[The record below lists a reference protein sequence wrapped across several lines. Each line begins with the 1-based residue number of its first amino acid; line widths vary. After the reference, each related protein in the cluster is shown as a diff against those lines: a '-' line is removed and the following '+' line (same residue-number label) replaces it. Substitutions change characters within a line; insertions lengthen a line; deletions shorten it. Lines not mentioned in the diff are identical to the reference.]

1 MRSKLLMMAARGL
14 STASRRP
21 LRGVVFDLDGTLTVP
36 NLDFK
41 VMYERCG
48 VPQNEDILEA
58 IAAMPDAEAAKAAA
72 IVEEMEEEGRRTL
85 ELTPGAREFAEWLAR
100 QGIPTALVTRNT
112 RSTIDHLH
120 ATLWKGLPPFSP
132 AISRD
137 DTYEPKPHPAALE
150 AILKTWEIADPSE
163 VVMIGDSPANDVVFG
178 KKAGVA
184 TALVDS
190 GRRFV
195 EGGSDEGASMVVENI
210 AALAARFH
218 ERFELP
224 KAGPLQKYDV
234 PAPGSDAAKAAAAGD
249 LARLEAC
256 DDVTT
261 PDASGNTP
269 LIWAADSGA
278 ADCVPYLRD
287 RCDVNHRG
295 YLGATAVCRAAR
307 KGNLDAL
314 QLLLKADGVDVNAPN
329 DKMQSP
335 LREPAS
341 PRHRCDRSSLV
352 DRHRHFA
359 AFKKNRACV
368 EALLAAGASTYVLD
382 RKGRTPAEDTSD
394 EEIRA
399 AILAAR

>member
-14 STASRRP
+14 STSSRRP

-41 VMYERCG
+41 LMYERCG
-48 VPQNEDILEA
+48 VDPKEDILEA
-58 IAAMPDAEAAKAAA
+58 IGNMPDAEAATAAA

-85 ELTPGAREFAEWLAR
+85 ELTQGAREFAEWLAR

-112 RSTIDHLH
+112 RATIDHLH

-137 DTYEPKPHPAALE
+137 DSYEPKPHPAALE
-150 AILKTWEIADPSE
+150 AILATWGVLPEE
-163 VVMIGDSPANDVVFG
+163 VVMVGDSPANDVVFG

-190 GRRFV
+190 GRRFT

-224 KAGPLQKYDV
+224 KAGELQKYDV

-256 DDVTT
+256 DGVAA

-335 LREPAS
+335 L
-341 PRHRCDRSSLV
+341 
-352 DRHRHFA
+352 HFA
-359 AFKKNRACV
+359 AFKRNRACV
-368 EALLAAGASTYVLD
+368 DALLAAGASTYVLD
-382 RKGRTPAEDTSD
+382 RKGRTPAEDTAED
-394 EEIRA
+394 EIRA
-399 AILAAR
+399 AILAARAS

>member
-58 IAAMPDAEAAKAAA
+58 IEKMPDAEAAKAAA

-112 RSTIDHLH
+112 RATIDHLH

-150 AILKTWEIADPSE
+150 AILKTWEIADPAE
-163 VVMIGDSPANDVVFG
+163 VVMVGDSPANDVVFG

-210 AALAARFH
+210 AALAAGFH

-234 PAPGSDAAKAAAAGD
+234 PSPSSDAGKAAVAGD

-256 DDVTT
+256 ADVSL

-278 ADCVPYLRD
+278 ADVIPYLRD

-307 KGNLDAL
+307 KGHLDVL
-314 QLLLKADGVDVNAPN
+314 QLLLKADVDVNLPN

-335 LREPAS
+335 L
-341 PRHRCDRSSLV
+341 
-352 DRHRHFA
+352 HFA
-359 AFKKNRACV
+359 AFKQNRACV
-368 EALLAAGASTYVLD
+368 DALLAAGASTYVLD

-399 AILAAR
+399 AILDGRAS

>member
-48 VPQNEDILEA
+48 VDPKEDILEA
-58 IAAMPDAEAAKAAA
+58 IAAMPDAEAATAAA

-85 ELTPGAREFAEWLAR
+85 QLTPGAREFAEWLAR
-100 QGIPTALVTRNT
+100 QGIPTALVTRNM
-112 RSTIDHLH
+112 RATIDHLH
-120 ATLWKGLPPFSP
+120 ATLWLGLPPFSP

-137 DTYEPKPHPAALE
+137 DAYEPKPHPAALE
-150 AILKTWEIADPSE
+150 AILKTWDVSPED
-163 VVMIGDSPANDVVFG
+163 VVMVGDSPANDVIFG

-210 AALAARFH
+210 AALAAGFN

-234 PAPGSDAAKAAAAGD
+234 PSPSSDAGKAAVAGD

-256 DDVTT
+256 DDLS

-278 ADCVPYLRD
+278 ADVIPYLRG

-307 KGNLDAL
+307 KGHLNVL
-314 QLLLKADGVDVNAPN
+314 QLLLKADVDVNLPN

-335 LREPAS
+335 L
-341 PRHRCDRSSLV
+341 HL
-352 DRHRHFA
+352 A
-359 AFKKNRACV
+359 AFKQNRACV
-368 EALLAAGASTYVLD
+368 DALLAAGVSTYVLD

>member
-1 MRSKLLMMAARGL
+1 MMRSKLLMMAARSL
-14 STASRRP
+14 STSSRRP

-48 VPQNEDILEA
+48 VDPKDDILEA
-58 IAAMPDAEAAKAAA
+58 IAAMPDAEAATAAA

-112 RSTIDHLH
+112 RATIDHLH

-137 DTYEPKPHPAALE
+137 DAYEPKPHPAALE
-150 AILKTWEIADPSE
+150 AILATWDVLPEE
-163 VVMIGDSPANDVVFG
+163 VVMVGDSPANDVIFG

-210 AALAARFH
+210 AALAASFH
-218 ERFELP
+218 ESFELP

-234 PAPGSDAAKAAAAGD
+234 PSPSSDAGKAAVAGD

-256 DDVTT
+256 DEVGA

-278 ADCVPYLRD
+278 ADVIPYLRD

-307 KGNLDAL
+307 KGHLDAL
-314 QLLLKADGVDVNAPN
+314 LLLLKAEGVDVNAPN

-335 LREPAS
+335 L
-341 PRHRCDRSSLV
+341 
-352 DRHRHFA
+352 HFA

-368 EALLAAGASTYVLD
+368 DALLAAGASTYVLD

-399 AILAAR
+399 AILAARAS

>member
-1 MRSKLLMMAARGL
+1 MRSKLLMMAARSL
-14 STASRRP
+14 STPARRP

-58 IAAMPDAEAAKAAA
+58 IAAMPDAEAATAAA

-112 RSTIDHLH
+112 RATIDHLH

-150 AILKTWEIADPSE
+150 AILKTWEIADPAE
-163 VVMIGDSPANDVVFG
+163 VVMVGDSPANDVVFG

-190 GRRFV
+190 GRRFT
-195 EGGSDEGASMVVENI
+195 EGGSDEGADVVVDNI

-234 PAPGSDAAKAAAAGD
+234 PLPDSDAGKAAAAGD

-256 DDVTT
+256 DDVAA
-261 PDASGNTP
+261 PDATGNTP

-278 ADCVPYLRD
+278 ADCVPYLRG

-307 KGNLDAL
+307 KGHLDAL

-335 LREPAS
+335 L
-341 PRHRCDRSSLV
+341 
-352 DRHRHFA
+352 HFA
-359 AFKKNRACV
+359 AFKRNRACV
-368 EALLAAGASTYVLD
+368 EALLAVGASTYVLD
-382 RKGRTPAEDTSD
+382 RKGRTPAEDTAD
-394 EEIRA
+394 EEICA
-399 AILAAR
+399 VILAARAS

>member
-48 VPQNEDILEA
+48 VDPKEDILEA

-137 DTYEPKPHPAALE
+137 DAYEPKPHPAALE

-163 VVMIGDSPANDVVFG
+163 VVMVGGF
-178 KKAGVA
+178 AG
-184 TALVDS
+184 
-190 GRRFV
+190 
-195 EGGSDEGASMVVENI
+195 
-210 AALAARFH
+210 
-218 ERFELP
+218 
-224 KAGPLQKYDV
+224 Q
-234 PAPGSDAAKAAAAGD
+234 
-249 LARLEAC
+249 
-256 DDVTT
+256 
-261 PDASGNTP
+261 
-269 LIWAADSGA
+269 
-278 ADCVPYLRD
+278 
-287 RCDVNHRG
+287 
-295 YLGATAVCRAAR
+295 
-307 KGNLDAL
+307 
-314 QLLLKADGVDVNAPN
+314 
-329 DKMQSP
+329 
-335 LREPAS
+335 
-341 PRHRCDRSSLV
+341 
-352 DRHRHFA
+352 
-359 AFKKNRACV
+359 
-368 EALLAAGASTYVLD
+368 
-382 RKGRTPAEDTSD
+382 
-394 EEIRA
+394 
-399 AILAAR
+399 

>member
-14 STASRRP
+14 STTARRP

-48 VPQNEDILEA
+48 VDPKEDILEA
-58 IAAMPDAEAAKAAA
+58 IAAMPDAEAATAAA

-112 RSTIDHLH
+112 RATIDHLH

-137 DTYEPKPHPAALE
+137 DAYEPKPHPAALE
-150 AILKTWEIADPSE
+150 AILATWDVLPEE
-163 VVMIGDSPANDVVFG
+163 VVMVGDSPANDVIFG

-234 PAPGSDAAKAAAAGD
+234 PSPSSDAAKAAVAGD

-256 DDVTT
+256 DAVDA

-278 ADCVPYLRD
+278 ADVIPYLRD

-307 KGNLDAL
+307 KGHLDAL
-314 QLLLKADGVDVNAPN
+314 LLLLKAEGVDVNAPN

-335 LREPAS
+335 L
-341 PRHRCDRSSLV
+341 
-352 DRHRHFA
+352 HFA

-368 EALLAAGASTYVLD
+368 DALLAAGASTYVLD

-399 AILAAR
+399 AILAARAS

>member
-1 MRSKLLMMAARGL
+1 M
-14 STASRRP
+14 
-21 LRGVVFDLDGTLTVP
+21 V
-36 NLDFK
+36 
-41 VMYERCG
+41 
-48 VPQNEDILEA
+48 
-58 IAAMPDAEAAKAAA
+58 
-72 IVEEMEEEGRRTL
+72 
-85 ELTPGAREFAEWLAR
+85 
-100 QGIPTALVTRNT
+100 
-112 RSTIDHLH
+112 
-120 ATLWKGLPPFSP
+120 
-132 AISRD
+132 
-137 DTYEPKPHPAALE
+137 
-150 AILKTWEIADPSE
+150 
-163 VVMIGDSPANDVVFG
+163 GDSPANDVVFG

-190 GRRFV
+190 GRRFT

-224 KAGPLQKYDV
+224 KAGELQKYDV

-249 LARLEAC
+249 LAGLEAC
-256 DDVTT
+256 DDVAA
-261 PDASGNTP
+261 PDATGNTP

-307 KGNLDAL
+307 KGHLDAL

-335 LREPAS
+335 L
-341 PRHRCDRSSLV
+341 
-352 DRHRHFA
+352 HFA
-359 AFKKNRACV
+359 AFKQNRACV
-368 EALLAAGASTYVLD
+368 EALLAVGASTYVLD
-382 RKGRTPAEDTSD
+382 RKGRTPAEDTAD

-399 AILAAR
+399 VILAARAS